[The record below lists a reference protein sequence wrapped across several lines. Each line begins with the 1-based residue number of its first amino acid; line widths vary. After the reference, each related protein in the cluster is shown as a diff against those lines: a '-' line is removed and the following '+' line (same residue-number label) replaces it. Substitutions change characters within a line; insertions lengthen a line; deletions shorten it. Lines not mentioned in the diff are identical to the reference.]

1 MGTGTINSK
10 RRYLNSLKNKHRKL
24 DKEIDLLYSKY
35 TNDDTVNQ
43 MKREKLN
50 LKTQIANLEE
60 QNYKMHR
67 DYDTGASDSVTL
79 FVGQEVEHTPV
90 YKEQTLFVVGYD
102 YDPAYL
108 QMLCEQYNC
117 NHVYLG
123 ANHSFDGN
131 NLEAWTSVSKIDC
144 SSKIS
149 MLH

>member
-60 QNYKMHR
+60 Q
-67 DYDTGASDSVTL
+67 
-79 FVGQEVEHTPV
+79 
-90 YKEQTLFVVGYD
+90 
-102 YDPAYL
+102 L
-108 QMLCEQYNC
+108 QN
-117 NHVYLG
+117 
-123 ANHSFDGN
+123 A
-131 NLEAWTSVSKIDC
+131 
-144 SSKIS
+144 
-149 MLH
+149 